1 MFLIINK
8 VKLDISSDLQLG
20 ELNTILSDFLT
31 LLLSRAN
38 TTLSGFNGA
47 ISYQWTMEH
56 SFERNILQSA
66 QETFLCC
73 SILRRAGDARVCE
86 SAYRGRGW
94 LLLGDYSSCT
104 QLGTDLLPL
113 RTSLFVFSQIP
124 RIITARIEQQNTC
137 LRGSYTLIRTQLSAD
152 WTKKLINKKRS
163 SQLNVSGG
171 TTWFISCWARP
182 ALSILISE
190 RITTRQLS
198 FTLLS
203 TQSQQQDQ
211 VCLRWEVSSIDISHQ
226 LTLQSSNV
234 SNYE

>member
-1 MFLIINK
+1 MVQFLI
-8 VKLDISSDLQLG
+8 SELG
-20 ELNTILSDFLT
+20 NIPPRATFLK
-31 LLLSRAN
+31 S
-38 TTLSGFNGA
+38 
-47 ISYQWTMEH
+47 
-56 SFERNILQSA
+56 LQSA

-94 LLLGDYSSCT
+94 WLLGDYSSCT

-124 RIITARIEQQNTC
+124 LIITASIEQQNTC

-198 FTLLS
+198 FTVVYTES
-203 TQSQQQDQ
+203 AAG
-211 VCLRWEVSSIDISHQ
+211 SSVLEMRGQLYRDISHQ

-234 SNYE
+234 SNYK